1 MTQGLILGL
10 NQYTHSAAACLLD
23 GEGKVLFLGEK
34 ERLTRKKHDGGDV
47 AELVEHAL
55 DSVGATREDLALVV
69 ANNHLFRIDRFHE
82 TVAWDTALYSYRES
96 YVSPFNLLPGVPRLE
111 LSHHLAHAWS
121 VMPVAPFEDG
131 LIVIMDGMGST
142 LHEMKMPG
150 ETYRSEFDLAEA
162 KGFVSV
168 PEGVEAGKSEHA
180 SFGWREG
187 ESAFTFQGLEL
198 QRQCKRWIAER
209 SPILLHNYGFENM
222 ESLGAVYSRV
232 ASHVFGDWNTCGK
245 VMGLAP
251 WAEHWDKGGERQTV
265 MQGPLEN
272 LQVDWERLRNEPAPN
287 AWSEEAHRPK
297 YARLA
302 DDLQKDLE
310 DITLEFLKRQR
321 EATGAKHLAFAGGVA
336 LNSTLNGRIHREAGF
351 EQVFIPPYPG
361 DQGLAVGCAFY
372 GLAELQKQAKQAP
385 STHAPVCPYGGRAV
399 EPADIR
405 DALDEYGAWLEEA
418 ELQEVELLDVVADAL
433 ADNQVVAWCS
443 GRSEFGPRAL
453 GNRSI
458 LADPRDAKNIE
469 RINLAIKKRE
479 AFRPFAPT
487 VLAEHAEDWFEGVTP
502 SPYMSLTVPVK
513 TEQRGKIPAVVHVD
527 GTARIQTL
535 EQAAHPRYHDLISR
549 FAART
554 EIPMVLNTSFN
565 IKGEPIV
572 ETPREAALS
581 FLRADLDLLVLG
593 DQLFQKRSFP
603 DPLRGGLIPHAFEGF
618 SAEVVSDAQG
628 ESVSTRVMAR
638 GTTHD
643 MEQLDLGLLEA
654 CDGQTPVQ
662 DIITH
667 FSDEWEVPHPDL
679 IEGLERLFA
688 LCLIHFEE
696 PAEEPAEDG
705 AALPSA

>member
-1 MTQGLILGL
+1 MAKGLILGL
-10 NQYTHSAAACLLD
+10 NQYTHSAAACLLNAE
-23 GEGKVLFLGEK
+23 GEVLFLGEK

-82 TVAWDTALYSYRES
+82 TVAWDTALYSYRGS

-121 VMPVAPFEDG
+121 VMPVAPFDDG

-142 LHEMKMPG
+142 LHEMRLPG
-150 ETYRSEFDLAEA
+150 EGYRSELDLEEDEN
-162 KGFVSV
+162 FVAIPS
-168 PEGVEAGKSEHA
+168 GVEQAQAEQA

-187 ESAFTFQGLEL
+187 ESVFTFAGLEL
-198 QRQCKRWIAER
+198 KRRCKRWIAER
-209 SPILLHNYGFENM
+209 TPVLLHNYGFQDM

-251 WAEHWDKGGERQTV
+251 WAEHWDKGGARRPV
-265 MQGPLEN
+265 MRGPLEA
-272 LQVDWERLRNEPAPN
+272 LSVDWDRLREEAAPN
-287 AWSEEAHRPK
+287 AWSEEANRPK

-310 DITLEFLKRQR
+310 DIVLEFLQRQR
-321 EATGAKHLAFAGGVA
+321 EVTGAKHLAFAGGVA

-361 DQGLAVGCAFY
+361 DQGLAVGCAYY
-372 GLAELQKQAKQAP
+372 GLAHLQGAAAEAP
-385 STHAPVCPYGGRAV
+385 RKPLSPYGGRAP
-399 EPADIR
+399 EEADFR

-418 ELQEVELLDVVADAL
+418 ALQQDDGTSLDLLDVVADAL

-487 VLAEHAEDWFEGVTP
+487 VLAEQAEDWFDGVTP
-502 SPYMSLTVPVK
+502 SPYMSLTVPVQADK
-513 TEQRGKIPAVVHVD
+513 RGRIPAVVHVD

-535 EQAAHPRYHDLISR
+535 EQEAHARYHDLISR

-554 EIPMVLNTSFN
+554 GIPMVLNTSFN

-572 ETPREAALS
+572 ETPREAAWS

-593 DQLFQKRSFP
+593 DRLYRKRDFP

-618 SAEVVSDAQG
+618 SAEVVSDSQG

-638 GTTHD
+638 GATHD
-643 MEQLDLGLLEA
+643 IEQLDLGLLEA
-654 CDGQTPVQ
+654 CDGSTPVQ

-667 FSDEWEVPHPDL
+667 FADEWEVPHPQL
-679 IEGLERLFA
+679 IEGLERLHS
-688 LCLIHFEE
+688 LCLIHFEDPVE
-696 PAEEPAEDG
+696 
-705 AALPSA
+705 

>member
-1 MTQGLILGL
+1 MPQGLILGL
-10 NQYTHSAAACLLD
+10 NQYTHSAAACLLSRE
-23 GEGKVLFLGEK
+23 GEVLFLGEK

-55 DSVGATREDLALVV
+55 DAVGATREDLALVV

-121 VMPVAPFEDG
+121 VMPVAPFSDG

-142 LHEMKMPG
+142 LHEMRLPG
-150 ETYRSEFDLAEA
+150 EGYRSELDLPSTEH
-162 KGFVSV
+162 FRCV
-168 PEGVEAGKSEHA
+168 PEGVESGKANHA

-187 ESAFTFQGLEL
+187 ESVFTFEGLDL
-198 QRQCKRWIAER
+198 CRQSKRWIAER
-209 SPILLHNYGFENM
+209 TPVLLHNYGFQDM

-251 WAEHWDKGGERQTV
+251 WAGHWDQGGARKQV
-265 MQGPLEN
+265 MQGPLEQ
-272 LQVDWERLRNEPAPN
+272 LQVDWQRLRSEAAPN
-287 AWSEEAHRPK
+287 AWSEEQHRPG

-310 DITLEFLKRQR
+310 DIVLDFLQRQR
-321 EATGAKHLAFAGGVA
+321 ELTGAKHLAFAGGVA

-372 GLAELQKQAKQAP
+372 GLAHLHGQAP
-385 STHAPVCPYGGRAV
+385 ASARKPISPYGGRPPV
-399 EPADIR
+399 EADYR
-405 DALDEYGAWLEEA
+405 EALTEFGPWLEEA
-418 ELQEVELLDVVADAL
+418 DLQDEDLLEVVADAL
-433 ADNQVVAWCS
+433 ADNRVVAWCS

-487 VLAEHAEDWFEGVTP
+487 VLAEQAEDWFDGLTP

-513 TEQRGKIPAVVHVD
+513 AEHRGRIPAVVHID

-535 EQAAHPRYHDLISR
+535 EQQAHPRYHDLITR

-554 EIPMVLNTSFN
+554 GIPMVLNTSFN

-572 ETPREAALS
+572 ETPREAASS

-593 DQLFQKRSFP
+593 DRLFQKRSFP

-618 SAEVVSDAQG
+618 SAEVVSDSQG

-638 GTTHD
+638 GTTHTI
-643 MEQLDLGLLEA
+643 EQLDLGLLEA

-667 FSDEWEVPHPDL
+667 FSEEWEVPHPEL
-679 IEGLERLFA
+679 IAGLERLYS

-696 PAEEPAEDG
+696 PVQ
-705 AALPSA
+705 